1 MQSTEPGFY
10 GQAKGALSKTRYRN
24 ATIFVDH
31 YSRLKFVYHL
41 MMSNLTSA
49 KTIDAKH
56 AFQQFAAKHGMC
68 IQHYHCNNG
77 RFADSMFRE
86 SCEAEGQ
93 QLTFCGVNA
102 HFQYGIAEQA
112 ICNLSK
118 SAQKQL
124 LHAHQRWPQAVS
136 TALWPYALC
145 HTAHLNN
152 VLPTLP
158 NGQSRLELFS
168 SINAGSNI
176 QFLHTFGCH
185 VFALNNAL
193 ASNKAV
199 P

>member
-10 GQAKGALSKTRYRN
+10 GQAKGALTKTRYRN

-31 YSRLKFVYHL
+31 YSRLKFVYL
-41 MMSNLTSA
+41 MTSNLTSA

-56 AFQQFAAKHGMC
+56 AFKLIAAKRGVR
-68 IQHYHCNNG
+68 IQHYRCDNG
-77 RFADSMFRE
+77 RFADSMFHE
-86 SCEAEGQ
+86 SCEAKGQ
-93 QLTFCGVNA
+93 QLTFCGVDA
-102 HFQYGIAEQA
+102 HFQNGIAKQA
-112 ICNLSK
+112 IRDLSK
-118 SAQKQL
+118 SARKQL
-124 LHAHQRWPQAVS
+124 HHAHQCWPQAMS

-145 HTAHLNN
+145 HAAHLNN

-168 SINAGSNI
+168 SINIGSNM
-176 QFLHTFGCH
+176 QLLYTFGCP

-193 ASNKAV
+193 ASIKAV